1 MLHINRSE
9 RLKHTTTHLRRVE
22 NMNRN
27 EQIKVMIATLLE
39 SCDSVQVAA
48 CRHVG
53 VKEKEKLIFKKNFNE
68 NLIAWL
74 WYENLNN
81 SANILVRPAPELDH
95 PWLFIDDV
103 PLNVAI
109 KISAKYQCIVVETSR
124 DNCQVRLLSSQNLPK
139 EERTLIQR
147 SLVEALGSS
156 ADAGSIA
163 GCKWGRLVGF
173 PNRKPGRSGFTTDLI
188 ALPDST
194 LPKFDVKPYLQAPT
208 PSVFEGVLYVLN
220 KQSSHNRVINKTK
233 TTVTGKEDISG
244 DDFGYILNRLRFF
257 KKNGHDYLAEAKRL
271 ESELCH
277 RTHKR
282 NPLRYSQ
289 LTVSAVLK
297 ALNEN

>member
-1 MLHINRSE
+1 
-9 RLKHTTTHLRRVE
+9 
-22 NMNRN
+22 MNRN
-27 EQIKVMIATLLE
+27 EQIKVMIATLFE
-39 SCDSVQVAA
+39 YCDLVQVAV
-48 CRHVG
+48 CRNVG
-53 VKEKEKLIFKKNFNE
+53 VKDQEKVIFKKNFTE
-68 NLIAWL
+68 SLISWL

-81 SANILVRPAPELDH
+81 NANVWVRPAPEAAH

-103 PLNVAI
+103 PLTLAI
-109 KISAKYQCIVVETSR
+109 KISVKYQCIVVETSR
-124 DNCQVRLLSSQNLPK
+124 DNCQVRLLSSENLTK
-139 EERTLIQR
+139 SDRTLMQR
-147 SLVEALGSS
+147 RLVEALGSS
-156 ADAGSIA
+156 ADTGSIA

-173 PNRKPGRSGFTTDLI
+173 PNRKLSRSGFTTDLI

-271 ESELCH
+271 ESKLCH
-277 RTHKR
+277 KTHKR
-282 NPLRYSQ
+282 NPLIYSQ
-289 LTVSAVLK
+289 LTLTAVLK
-297 ALNEN
+297 VLNEN